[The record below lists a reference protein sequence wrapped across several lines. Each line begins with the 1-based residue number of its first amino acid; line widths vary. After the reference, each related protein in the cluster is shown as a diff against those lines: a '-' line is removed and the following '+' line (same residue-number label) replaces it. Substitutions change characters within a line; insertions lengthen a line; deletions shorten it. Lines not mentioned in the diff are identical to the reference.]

1 MEKSTKKLLNDL
13 EKFNSKLRDNCTA
26 NTLISLAIEIKNINF
41 NCLLDYFQSSSDN
54 FFYWN
59 IKNENITAIGAK
71 KLVEINADGK
81 NRTILTDQL
90 IEQLN
95 KEFISNWDDIGLKNV
110 PLIMGGLKFTPG
122 SYNGIWEQFHDSDWV
137 LYQYLYLCLQNK
149 SFFVFNFYYDPN
161 NLEKI
166 KKNLLKGI
174 ELIEKDT
181 TKVQTERNKKKTFFA
196 KTLEVMQEKETW
208 NDKVN
213 YALKFIGIKV
223 IQKIVLSRK
232 RILAFEEKPQL
243 KELLPQLSKN
253 YPRCYVFA
261 FRKNDSIFFGASP
274 EKLAKIKDGWIE
286 ADALAG
292 SFPRGKSELEDKI
305 LENELLTS
313 TKNLNEQKAVVNF
326 LIDSFNKFSENI
338 VFDDIPVV
346 RKLPNIQHLWTLIK
360 AKLGKNYKLFSIL
373 KEIHPTPAICGTPWD
388 KALVK
393 IKEIEDF
400 ERGLFTGIV
409 GWFNFDNE
417 GEFAVAIRS
426 ALLKDKTLHAF
437 AGCGIVEGS
446 NPEAEY
452 NETELKLRPI
462 ISLFSYDKPK

>member
-1 MEKSTKKLLNDL
+1 MEKSTKKLLSDL
-13 EKFNSKLRDNCTA
+13 KKLNSKFGPESVKNSLV
-26 NTLISLAIEIKNINF
+26 SLAIEIKSINF
-41 NCLLDYFQSSSDN
+41 NCLLDYFQSSTDN

-59 IKNENITAIGAK
+59 IKETNFTSIGYRKLINIY
-71 KLVEINADGK
+71 ADGK
-81 NRTILTDQL
+81 ARTSFTDKSVSKL
-90 IEQLN
+90 KTN
-95 KEFISNWDDIGLKNV
+95 FISNWDEIGLKNA
-110 PLIMGGLKFTPG
+110 PLFMGGMKFTPG

-137 LYQYLYLCLQNK
+137 LYQYLYLCLQNR
-149 SFFVFNFYYDPN
+149 SFFVYNYYYDPN
-161 NLEKI
+161 KLDEI
-166 KKNLLKGI
+166 KRNLLKGI
-174 ELIEKDT
+174 ELIKNNN
-181 TKVQTERNKKKTFFA
+181 TKIQIDSKANKKIFA
-196 KTLEVMQEKETW
+196 KIIEIPNEKETW
-208 NDKVN
+208 NNKVN

-232 RILAFEEKPQL
+232 KILQFNKKPKL
-243 KELLPQLSKN
+243 NLLLDQLSKN
-253 YPRCYVFA
+253 YPKCYVFA
-261 FRKNDSIFFGASP
+261 FRKDDSIFFGASP

-338 VFDDIPVV
+338 TFDEKPVV

-360 AKLGKNYKLFSIL
+360 AKLEKDYKLFSIL
-373 KEIHPTPAICGTPWD
+373 REIHPTPAICGTPWD
-388 KALVK
+388 KALIK

-400 ERGLFTGIV
+400 ERGLFAGII

-426 ALLKDKTLHAF
+426 ALLKGKTLHAF
-437 AGCGIVEGS
+437 AGCGIVDGS

-452 NETELKLRPI
+452 NETELKLSPI
-462 ISLFSYDKPK
+462 ISLFNYDKPK